1 MYTLRSASA
10 TISFVCNPADNLS
23 RRPSFASSMKES
35 DHNSKCHF
43 WSYRIGFYRMTPLN
57 KPGKLSLYFS
67 MKHPGS
73 VNELLPMSLILII
86 QFGSK
91 KFNVN
96 SNFNQI
102 DLIHQKLTNIVS
114 SVRNADNQIVAVYC
128 VQNIKY

>member
-1 MYTLRSASA
+1 
-10 TISFVCNPADNLS
+10 
-23 RRPSFASSMKES
+23 
-35 DHNSKCHF
+35 
-43 WSYRIGFYRMTPLN
+43 
-57 KPGKLSLYFS
+57 
-67 MKHPGS
+67 
-73 VNELLPMSLILII
+73 MSLILII